1 MSNNQYNPAPG
12 PEAAYGYPQQPP
24 APRPNGLGVAALV
37 VGIVAIVLAMIPL
50 LGMVAFFLGPIAV
63 ILGVIGLFLKNRK
76 KGMAITG
83 TILGVLAV
91 IIAGIWTAA
100 LGAGVDAMDKSL
112 NTGQSVEA
120 PANENAAADDA
131 SAEKAAA
138 DDAPGDNSSADEAP
152 AGEEAKPAFPGA
164 QQSDVVGKAGDEL
177 KLGDVTVT
185 SSALTAGNAA
195 MGPTLCS
202 TVSLT
207 NNSEETID
215 FNAFDW
221 KMQEPGGTILNTG
234 VMGSDNALS
243 GGQIAPGGTTSGDV
257 CFDSKGAQSG
267 TYVMLYEPIFS
278 FFSDRGAWI
287 NER

>member
-12 PEAAYGYPQQPP
+12 PEAAYGYPQQSQG
-24 APRPNGLGVAALV
+24 PRTNGLGVAALV
-37 VGIVAIVLAMIPL
+37 VGIVAIVLAMIPF

-76 KGMAITG
+76 RGMAITG

-91 IIAGIWTAA
+91 VIAGIWTAA
-100 LGAGVDAMDKSL
+100 LSAGVDAMDKSL
-112 NTGQSVEA
+112 NTEQSVEA
-120 PANENAAADDA
+120 PADEKAAADDA
-131 SAEKAAA
+131 SAEKAA
-138 DDAPGDNSSADEAP
+138 DGDAPA
-152 AGEEAKPAFPGA
+152 EEAKPAFPGA

-185 SSALTAGNAA
+185 SSALAEGANPEFA
-195 MGPTLCS
+195 GPTLCS

-207 NNSEETID
+207 NNSDETID
-215 FNAFDW
+215 FNGFDW
-221 KMQEPGGTILNTG
+221 KMQEPGGTILDPSF
-234 VMGSDNALS
+234 MGSDNTLS

-257 CFDSKGAQSG
+257 CFDSKGAKSG